1 MARTPLMNLVRR
13 AIAQAHAQ
21 HNPSRRTFLQTSALA
36 AAAAAT
42 PSILQSCTK
51 APSVRID
58 HTVRVA
64 VVGAGLAGLHA
75 AWLLKKANVDVAMF
89 EASKR
94 TGGRCLTANNLL
106 VEGAWTEL
114 GGEFIDSGHGDMLSL
129 ANSLGV
135 ELIDTQSMRFQ
146 ENDTYYF
153 HGRAYTMDDI
163 VEAVEPFLERIAA
176 DAEKLP
182 PSLTDLR
189 TSPARS
195 LDLLSLESYFAGLGI
210 EGWLRS
216 LLEIAFV
223 TENGLE
229 LGEQSALN
237 LITMVSTDTS
247 DGEFKPFGAS
257 DERFVVRG
265 GVQRITNALA
275 SAVRDTTH
283 TEHVLTDVSHD
294 GERFVLAFQHGI
306 DHVHV
311 AADHVVL
318 ALPFTMLRS
327 VSMNIEL
334 PELKRRVINELRYGT
349 NGKLLMGF
357 DEAFWKANERSG
369 TILTD
374 LPLQLVWE
382 NSYLQNVK
390 GAGLT
395 MFYGGSM
402 SRVINGM
409 SNKDAGAMMM
419 QHLETVWPFSAG
431 MGPTRVERMHWPT
444 QPFIKASYSAY
455 GPGQW
460 TDFYGVEGT
469 SVGNLHF
476 AGEHCSLQHKGYMN
490 GAAET
495 GRIAAERII
504 AALA

>member
-1 MARTPLMNLVRR
+1 MNLVRR

-21 HNPSRRTFLQTSALA
+21 HSPSRRSFLQTSALA

-42 PSILQSCTK
+42 PSIIQSCTK
-51 APSVRID
+51 APSIRID
-58 HTVRVA
+58 RTVRVA

-75 AWLLKKANVDVAMF
+75 AWLLKRANVDVAVF

-106 VEGAWTEL
+106 IDGAWTEL
-114 GGEFIDSGHGDMLSL
+114 GGEFIDSGHGDMLTL
-129 ANSLGV
+129 ANELGV
-135 ELIDTQSMRFQ
+135 DLIDTDSMRYHD
-146 ENDTYYF
+146 NDTFYL

-163 VEAVEPFLERIAA
+163 VEAVEPFLAQIAA

-182 PSLTDLR
+182 PSLADLR

-275 SAVRDTTH
+275 ASVQTTTH
-283 TEHVLTDVSHD
+283 TNHVLTDVSHD
-294 GERFVLAFQHGI
+294 GERFVLAFQRGI
-306 DHVHV
+306 DPVHV
-311 AADHVVL
+311 AADYVVL
-318 ALPFTMLRS
+318 ALPFTMLRN
-327 VSMNIEL
+327 VTINIEL

-349 NGKLLMGF
+349 NGKLLVGF
-357 DEAFWKANERSG
+357 NDAFWLKNERSG

-382 NSYLQNVK
+382 NSHMQDVK

-402 SRVINGM
+402 SRIISGM
-409 SNKDAGAMMM
+409 SNKEAGAMMM
-419 QHLETVWPFSAG
+419 QHINTVWPFSVG
-431 MGPTRVERMHWPT
+431 IQPTRVERIHWPS
-444 QPFIKASYSAY
+444 QPYIKASYSAY

-460 TDFYGVEGT
+460 TEFYGVEGAP
-469 SVGNLHF
+469 VGNLHF

-495 GRIAAERII
+495 GRLAAERII

>member
-1 MARTPLMNLVRR
+1 
-13 AIAQAHAQ
+13 
-21 HNPSRRTFLQTSALA
+21 
-36 AAAAAT
+36 
-42 PSILQSCTK
+42 
-51 APSVRID
+51 
-58 HTVRVA
+58 
-64 VVGAGLAGLHA
+64 
-75 AWLLKKANVDVAMF
+75 MF

-176 DAEKLP
+176 DAGKLP

-357 DEAFWKANERSG
+357 DGAFWTANERSG
-369 TILTD
+369 TVLTD

-431 MGPTRVERMHWPT
+431 MRPTRVERMHWPT

>member
-1 MARTPLMNLVRR
+1 MARTPLMKLVRR

-357 DEAFWKANERSG
+357 DGAFWTANERSG
-369 TILTD
+369 TVLTD

-431 MGPTRVERMHWPT
+431 MRPTRVERMHWPT

>member
-1 MARTPLMNLVRR
+1 MNLVRR
-13 AIAQAHAQ
+13 AIAQASAQ
-21 HNPSRRTFLQTSALA
+21 HIPSRRSFLHTSALA

-75 AWLLKKANVDVAMF
+75 AWLLKKANVDVAMY

-94 TGGRCLTANNLL
+94 VGGRCLTANNLL
-106 VEGAWTEL
+106 IDGAWTEL
-114 GGEFIDSGHGDMLSL
+114 GGEFVDSGHGDMLSL
-129 ANSLGV
+129 ANELGV
-135 ELIDTQSMRFQ
+135 ELIDTESMRFHS
-146 ENDTYYF
+146 NDTFYF
-153 HGRAYTMDDI
+153 HGRAYTMEDI
-163 VEAVEPFLERIAA
+163 VEAVEPFLGQIAA

-189 TSPARS
+189 TSPARA

-216 LLEIAFV
+216 MLENAFV

-275 SAVRDTTH
+275 SAVQSTTH
-283 TEHVLTDVSHD
+283 TNHVLTNVSHD
-294 GERFVLAFQHGI
+294 GERYVLAFQRGI
-306 DHVHV
+306 DSVHV
-311 AADHVVL
+311 AAEFVVL
-318 ALPFTMLRS
+318 ALPFTMLRN
-327 VSMNIEL
+327 VAINVEL
-334 PELKRRVINELRYGT
+334 PEVKRRVINELRYGT

-357 DEAFWKANERSG
+357 NDAFWLANERSG

-374 LPLQLVWE
+374 LPLQLVWD
-382 NSYLQNVK
+382 NSHMQNVK

-402 SRVINGM
+402 SRVISGL
-409 SNKDAGAMMM
+409 SNKEAGALMM
-419 QHLETVWPFSAG
+419 QHINTVWPFSAG
-431 MGPTRVERMHWPT
+431 ILPTRVERIHWPT

-460 TDFYGVEGT
+460 TDFYGVEGAP
-469 SVGNLHF
+469 VGNLHF

-495 GRIAAERII
+495 GRIAAERI
-504 AALA
+504 LATLA

>member
-1 MARTPLMNLVRR
+1 
-13 AIAQAHAQ
+13 
-21 HNPSRRTFLQTSALA
+21 
-36 AAAAAT
+36 
-42 PSILQSCTK
+42 
-51 APSVRID
+51 
-58 HTVRVA
+58 
-64 VVGAGLAGLHA
+64 
-75 AWLLKKANVDVAMF
+75 MF
-89 EASKR
+89 EASRR

-357 DEAFWKANERSG
+357 DGAFWTANERSG
-369 TILTD
+369 TVLTD

-431 MGPTRVERMHWPT
+431 MRPTRVERMHWPT

-504 AALA
+504 ATLA

>member
-1 MARTPLMNLVRR
+1 M
-13 AIAQAHAQ
+13 
-21 HNPSRRTFLQTSALA
+21 
-36 AAAAAT
+36 
-42 PSILQSCTK
+42 
-51 APSVRID
+51 
-58 HTVRVA
+58 
-64 VVGAGLAGLHA
+64 
-75 AWLLKKANVDVAMF
+75 ANVDVAMF

-153 HGRAYTMDDI
+153 HGRAYSMDDI

-247 DGEFKPFGAS
+247 DGVFKPFGAS

-357 DEAFWKANERSG
+357 DEAFWTANERSG

-374 LPLQLVWE
+374 VPLQLVWE
-382 NSYLQNVK
+382 NSYLQHVK

-431 MGPTRVERMHWPT
+431 MRPTRVERMHWPT

>member
-1 MARTPLMNLVRR
+1 MQLFRR
-13 AIAQAHAQ
+13 ALAQAQ
-21 HNPSRRTFLQTSALA
+21 HSPSRRSFLHTSALA

-42 PSILQSCTK
+42 PAVVQSCTK
-51 APSVRID
+51 SPSVRID
-58 HTVRVA
+58 RTVQVA

-75 AWLLKKANVDVAMF
+75 AWLLKKSNVEVALF

-94 TGGRCLTANNLL
+94 VGGRCLTANNLL
-106 VEGAWTEL
+106 IDNSWTEL
-114 GGEFIDSGHGDMLSL
+114 GGEFIDSGHGDMLTL
-129 ANSLGV
+129 AKSLGV
-135 ELIDTQSMRFQ
+135 ELIDTESMRYHT
-146 ENDTYYF
+146 NDTYYF
-153 HGRAYTMDDI
+153 HGRTYTMEDV
-163 VEAVEPFLERIAA
+163 VEAIEPFLPRIAA

-182 PSLTDLR
+182 PSLSDLR
-189 TSPARS
+189 TSPARA

-216 LLEIAFV
+216 FLEIAFV

-237 LITMVSTDTS
+237 LITMVSTDTT
-247 DGEFKPFGAS
+247 DGEFRPFGSS
-257 DERFVVRG
+257 DERFVVKG
-265 GVQRITNALA
+265 GVQRITDALA
-275 SAVRDTTH
+275 SSVRDTTH
-283 TEHVLTDVSHD
+283 TNHVLTDVSHD
-294 GERFVLAFQHGI
+294 GTRYVLAFQRGI
-306 DHVHV
+306 DSLHV

-318 ALPFTMLRS
+318 ALPFTMLRN
-327 VSMNIEL
+327 VAINVEL
-334 PELKRRVINELRYGT
+334 PESKRRVINELRYGT

-357 DEAFWKANERSG
+357 SDAFWVNNERSG

-382 NSYLQNVK
+382 NSHMQGTK

-402 SRVINGM
+402 SRVIQGM

-419 QHLETVWPFSAG
+419 KHINTAWPFSVG
-431 MGPTRVERMHWPT
+431 IQPTRVERMHWPT

-460 TDFYGVEGT
+460 TDFYGVEGA

-495 GRIAAERII
+495 GRLAAERII
-504 AALA
+504 AARG

>member
-1 MARTPLMNLVRR
+1 MARTPLMHLVRR
-13 AIAQAHAQ
+13 AIAQAQ
-21 HNPSRRTFLQTSALA
+21 HDPSRRSFLHTSVLA

-42 PSILQSCTK
+42 PTIIQSCT
-51 APSVRID
+51 ASPSVRID
-58 HTVRVA
+58 RTVRVA

-75 AWLLKKANVDVAMF
+75 AWLLRKAHIDVAVF

-94 TGGRCLTANNLL
+94 LGGRCLTANNLL
-106 VEGAWTEL
+106 VNGAWTEL
-114 GGEFIDSGHGDMLSL
+114 GGEFIDSGHGDMLTL
-129 ANSLGV
+129 AAALGV
-135 ELIDTQSMRFQ
+135 ELIDTQSMRYQ

-153 HGRAYTMDDI
+153 HGRAYSMQDI
-163 VEAVEPFLERIAA
+163 VEAVEPFLVRIAA

-182 PSLTDLR
+182 PSLSDLR
-189 TSPARS
+189 SSPARS
-195 LDLLSLESYFAGLGI
+195 LDQLSLESYFAGLGI
-210 EGWLRS
+210 DGWLRS
-216 LLEIAFV
+216 MLEIAFV

-237 LITMVSTDTS
+237 LITMLSTDTT

-265 GVQRITNALA
+265 GVQQITNALA
-275 SAVRDTTH
+275 SGVQNGTH
-283 TEHVLTDVSHD
+283 TDHVLTDVSHD
-294 GERFVLAFQHGI
+294 GERFVLAFMRGI
-306 DHVHV
+306 NSVHV

-318 ALPFTMLRS
+318 ALPFTMLRN
-327 VSMNIEL
+327 VTFNIAL
-334 PELKRRVINELRYGT
+334 PELKRRVIRELRYGT

-357 DEAFWKANERSG
+357 EDAFWVENQRSG

-395 MFYGGSM
+395 MYYGGSM
-402 SRVINGM
+402 SRVINGI

-419 QHLETVWPFSAG
+419 QHLTTVWPFSAG
-431 MGPTRVERMHWPT
+431 RTPARVERMHWPT

-460 TDFYGVEGT
+460 TEFYGVEGE

-504 AALA
+504 AALS

>member
-1 MARTPLMNLVRR
+1 MNLVRR

-357 DEAFWKANERSG
+357 DGAFWTANERSG
-369 TILTD
+369 TVLTD

-431 MGPTRVERMHWPT
+431 MRPTRVERMHWPT

>member
-163 VEAVEPFLERIAA
+163 VEAVEPFLERIEA

-283 TEHVLTDVSHD
+283 TAHVLTDVSHD

-357 DEAFWKANERSG
+357 DGAFWTANERSG
-369 TILTD
+369 TVLTD

-431 MGPTRVERMHWPT
+431 MRPTRVERMHWPT

>member
-51 APSVRID
+51 APAVRID

-357 DEAFWKANERSG
+357 DGAFWTANERSG
-369 TILTD
+369 TVLTD

-431 MGPTRVERMHWPT
+431 MRPTRVERMHWPT